1 MVDKE
6 VKIKLGVDTDD
17 SQVDALEKKVDALKK
32 EKIIADVQANSEELT
47 KVQTRIDAIKAEL
60 GSMQGDVDVDDSEVT
75 KLQDELAGLENKA
88 LQLEVKVA
96 TSELKAAKELEE
108 SLNDTVQL
116 QVDVEGMESIKDG
129 LSSAKQGV
137 SDLAGGLNEI
147 QQAGMQSEQNLGFLA
162 KNLPGG
168 MADAKQ
174 QMQEINDIVAR
185 MPGDDNTMRSVLS
198 TAQALGNNLNPSEME
213 AATATMAD
221 YMQGSATMGKQAL
234 ESQQDI
240 MKYLLDGNTA
250 ELERG
255 SIVSSQVDKLKEAT
269 TFQERQKAMQEV
281 LNDLGYGGI
290 ASLDTTINKQAEWEG
305 MMYNS
310 KDALSSMWLGAEKGA
325 MDYIIKLNEATGG
338 VLGIGI
344 VAGQTAAGPLVDLL
358 GGIGEIGMGM
368 KAIKDLGFIQWLR
381 DFELM
386 TKLSA
391 AADWLLA
398 GAQAVLNAIMSMN
411 PIVLV
416 VIALIA
422 LAAALIWAY
431 QNVDWFREMVDGA
444 WASLVQLGQY
454 IYGLVAGAIQWLGQ
468 LFNDFTSQLGLNT
481 NDWTQAILGF
491 LLFIPQLPLQLGIA
505 LANAIA
511 QTMGFGSNFVQ
522 RMVSSASSAV
532 SGFANYIRQ
541 LPEIVMGEFNR
552 VLGMVNDFINSI
564 PSRVWDMGAAI
575 IGALKSALG
584 IGSPGHMFYMLEGEF
599 ERMED
604 LTDNTRFDTA
614 SIGQSMVDSFNPNLT
629 GNIDGNN
636 NGGVAV
642 DRGTVINIYGDVDSE
657 ARVQQIIDVIRR
669 ELSWDNT
676 KAGRTV

>member
-1 MVDKE
+1 MVDKQ

-17 SQVDALEKKVDALKK
+17 SQVDSLER
-32 EKIIADVQANSEELT
+32 KIEDLERKSIHLNIDDSELDGLESEIGQLEADG
-47 KVQTRIDAIKAEL
+47 IDL
-60 GSMQGDVDVDDSEVT
+60 DVDDGKISDI
-75 KLQDELAGLENKA
+75 KSKID
-88 LQLEVKVA
+88 
-96 TSELKAAKELEE
+96 S
-108 SLNDTVQL
+108 
-116 QVDVEGMESIKDG
+116 VDDESIKPEVDNI
-129 LSSAKQGV
+129 SALASIDQISQGFDRLKQGASEV
-137 SDLAGGLNEI
+137 GEQMGTILESAGKQETNKAFLN
-147 QQAGMQSEQNLGFLA
+147 QALGAERAGQAL
-162 KNLPGG
+162 
-168 MADAKQ
+168 
-174 QMQEINDIVAR
+174 NDINNVVQKL
-185 MPGDDNTMRSVLS
+185 PGDDSVMQGLLGQAVAKDAS
-198 TAQALGNNLNPSEME
+198 MTTQELENMGTAA
-213 AATATMAD
+213 AD
-221 YMQGSATMGKQAL
+221 YFQAMSFYGKSSTEAF
-234 ESQQDI
+234 QD
-240 MKYLLDGNTA
+240 MNNYLMTGNTA
-250 ELERG
+250 EIER
-255 SIVSSQVDKLKEAT
+255 SPILQNHIDKLKEGT
-269 TFQERQKAMQEV
+269 TIQERSKLLQEALNEEHWGGMSQQDTYNNKLETFNGMLERGRYNLGGMFQE
-281 LNDLGYGGI
+281 
-290 ASLDTTINKQAEWEG
+290 
-305 MMYNS
+305 
-310 KDALSSMWLGAEKGA
+310 GAKGA
-325 MDYIIKLNEATGG
+325 MDFLLKLDESTNGLVGLGFAAAEFATPLFDMGAG
-338 VLGIGI
+338 LGQMAMGI
-344 VAGQTAAGPLVDLL
+344 S
-358 GGIGEIGMGM
+358 
-368 KAIKDLGFIQWLR
+368 AIKDLNFIQWLR

-411 PIVLV
+411 PIILV

-444 WASLVQLGQY
+444 WASLVQFGQY
-454 IYGLVAGAIQWLGQ
+454 IYGVISGAIQWLGQ
-468 LFNDFTSQLGLNT
+468 LFQDFTNQLGLNT
-481 NDWTQAILGF
+481 NNWIEAILGF
-491 LLFIPQLPLQLGIA
+491 ILFIPQLPLQLGIA
-505 LANAIA
+505 LTNAIA
-511 QTMGFGSNFVQ
+511 ETMGFGSNFVQ
-522 RMVSSASSAV
+522 RMISAGANAV
-532 SGFANYIRQ
+532 SGFANYISQ
-541 LPEIVMGEFNR
+541 LPGIVMGEFNR